1 MVSTVK
7 GTTTLFL
14 AWVLLLSTKHLLTLL
29 TTEAINHLWKITWA
43 TGTWMADFLTIVN
56 ATVQYLATLFTT
68 GVFATSNYLTRHI
81 LRLFFTIT
89 SNWNTDVAWW
99 TSTGMAQNLTIGM
112 FAVFVLFLVA
122 VLTTRVWKYHWVVLG
137 LFKPSTV
144 AQILGKFAFRVWC
157 ITVGTG
163 PVVHIKFLTLFTAFF
178 FFRFFAQMVL
188 YNASLLLF
196 LFILTNVLF

>member
-1 MVSTVK
+1 
-7 GTTTLFL
+7 
-14 AWVLLLSTKHLLTLL
+14 
-29 TTEAINHLWKITWA
+29 
-43 TGTWMADFLTIVN
+43 
-56 ATVQYLATLFTT
+56 
-68 GVFATSNYLTRHI
+68 
-81 LRLFFTIT
+81 
-89 SNWNTDVAWW
+89 
-99 TSTGMAQNLTIGM
+99 MAQNLTIGM
-112 FAVFVLFLVA
+112 FAVFVLFLVT
-122 VLTTRVWKYHWVVLG
+122 VLTTRVWEYHWVVLG

-144 AQILGKFAFRVWC
+144 AQILGKFAFRVRC